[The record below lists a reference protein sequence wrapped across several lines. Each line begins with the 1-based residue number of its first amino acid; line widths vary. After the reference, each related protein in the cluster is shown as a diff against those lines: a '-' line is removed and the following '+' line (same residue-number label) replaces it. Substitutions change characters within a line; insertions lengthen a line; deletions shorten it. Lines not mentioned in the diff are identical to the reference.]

1 MSIRYGTV
9 SGTDTQICFKMFF
22 FRRRKKHET
31 KKTLSLT
38 LAAAMTAGLLVG
50 CGGGA
55 ASSSS
60 TAAASSEATAS
71 SEAASSAAATSTA
84 AGKVYYLN
92 FKPEQDPLVSFAPA
106 HRGMVILIETPIGW
120 VFDAWEASESVFD
133 PFVAQWV

>member
-1 MSIRYGTV
+1 M
-9 SGTDTQICFKMFF
+9 K
-22 FRRRKKHET
+22 T

-84 AGKVYYLN
+84 ATTNITMSAVL
-92 FKPEQDPLVSFAPA
+92 
-106 HRGMVILIETPIGW
+106 HRTSW
-120 VFDAWEASESVFD
+120 KRK
-133 PFVAQWV
+133 

>member
-1 MSIRYGTV
+1 M
-9 SGTDTQICFKMFF
+9 K
-22 FRRRKKHET
+22 T

-71 SEAASSAAATSTA
+71 SEAASSAAATVWTRTGTA
-84 AGKVYYLN
+84 LWERTASPSLTL
-92 FKPEQDPLVSFAPA
+92 FPLPTGEARK
-106 HRGMVILIETPIGW
+106 HWNIGGRRGPLW
-120 VFDAWEASESVFD
+120 
-133 PFVAQWV
+133 

>member
-1 MSIRYGTV
+1 M
-9 SGTDTQICFKMFF
+9 K
-22 FRRRKKHET
+22 T

-92 FKPEQDPLVSFAPA
+92 FKPEQD
-106 HRGMVILIETPIGW
+106 E
-120 VFDAWEASESVFD
+120 AWQNLAK
-133 PFVAQWV
+133 